1 MPREFI
7 EGRRVGPF
15 TPTGICRI
23 TEGTLRGEYVITTKE
38 ERTVAVRAGVDSNPF
53 PSFAPYLVFVSR
65 AVVFHL
71 DEDSYLVGFEVPQ

>member
-1 MPREFI
+1 MRQII

-38 ERTVAVRAGVDSNPF
+38 ERTVAVRVGVGSNPF
-53 PSFAPYLVFVSR
+53 PSFAADLVFISQ
-65 AVVFHL
+65 AVIFHL